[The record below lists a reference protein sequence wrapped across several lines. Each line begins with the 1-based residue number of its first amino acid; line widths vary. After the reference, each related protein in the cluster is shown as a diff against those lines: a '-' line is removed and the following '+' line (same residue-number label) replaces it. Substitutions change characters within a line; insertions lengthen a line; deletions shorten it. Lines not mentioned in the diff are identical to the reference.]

1 MCGIAGFI
9 ESSNANQLLRSRIR
23 DRLSVMLHAIKH
35 RGPDDWGMTFFGFQP
50 DALVGDDGHIEWIE
64 SPDTRLALGHQRL
77 SILDLSPNGRQ
88 PMFSA
93 DGLYCI
99 TFNGEIYNYIEL
111 REELSRTVEFRTR
124 TDTEVLLEAYRQW
137 GVDML
142 QRLDG
147 MFAFALW
154 DIQAKKLLCAR
165 DPMGIKPFY
174 FTKQDGVFLFA
185 SEPRAILAGLG
196 IRGSVDKAH
205 VAEFLVLGISDHDEG
220 TSYQEVRQLQG
231 GHFFEVDSAGSASAS
246 RPFWKPRQHSIGKN
260 LDIPALV
267 RDQIEVAVRRQL
279 RSDVPVGSC
288 LSGGLDSGS
297 VVASVGEIL
306 GSNASAF
313 KALTL
318 TNTNFE
324 GDESDLARATA
335 ERVNVSWET
344 VESRKG
350 EAAKDVW
357 EMIQGMDEPFP
368 SLSMLGQR
376 KVMQHARDLGL
387 KVMLDGQGGDEVF
400 LGYPRVAMRVVGE
413 HLSKGRIS
421 SGFHE
426 LGSLRHNASQ
436 SITNILFSNV
446 FFASP
451 ALVQWRNKKRIAG
464 LVEEDFLRQAR
475 FEVAD
480 KMYNNQQNVLD
491 LQVGELTRF
500 CLPQLLRFEDRNS
513 MAFGVEARVPL
524 LSVDLV
530 ELGLGLPLDWKVLNG
545 WTKYALRVAMK
556 DLLPAKVVWC
566 CRKRGFEVPQG
577 RWVEAARPEI
587 SEWLDNL
594 PHNSPLKRQ
603 QIIVQYRFGSR
614 RRTLVLALPFRSAL
628 DVFFRGAVMRI
639 FSSILSRF
647 CMSRHTANAGINL
660 HSMNSFL
667 INFT

>member
-9 ESSNANQLLRSRIR
+9 ENRRTDSVLRSRVS
-23 DRLSVMLHAIKH
+23 DRLSVMLRAIKH

-50 DALVGDDGHIEWIE
+50 DALDDDERHVEWTE
-64 SPDTRLALGHQRL
+64 SPDTYLALGHQRL

-93 DGLYCI
+93 DGAYCI

-137 GVDML
+137 GIDML

-154 DIQAKKLLCAR
+154 DGRAKKLVCAR
-165 DPMGIKPFY
+165 DPLGIKPFY
-174 FTKQDGVFLFA
+174 FAKQNATFFFA

-196 IRGSVDKAH
+196 VRGTVDRTRI
-205 VAEFLVLGISDHDEG
+205 AEFLIFGVSDYDEG

-231 GHFFEVDSAGSASAS
+231 GHFFEIDSAGFASAP
-246 RPFWKPRQHSIGKN
+246 RRFWKPPQEIVRDN
-260 LDIPALV
+260 LDVPSRV
-267 RDQIEVAVRRQL
+267 RLQIKTAVRRQL

-297 VVASVGEIL
+297 VVASIGKIL

-318 TNTNFE
+318 TDENFE

-335 ERVNVSWET
+335 QRANVRWEK
-344 VESRKG
+344 VESNEEDTAG
-350 EAAKDVW
+350 EIW
-357 EMIQGMDEPFP
+357 RMIQGMDEPFP

-376 KVMQHARDLGL
+376 KVMQHARELGL

-413 HLSKGRIS
+413 HLCKGRIS
-421 SGFHE
+421 AGFHE
-426 LGSLRHNASQ
+426 LGGLRHNASQ
-436 SITNILFSNV
+436 SISNILLSNV

-451 ALVQWRNKKRIAG
+451 SLVHWRNKRRIAG
-464 LVEEDFLRQAR
+464 IVEKEFLEQAR
-475 FEVAD
+475 LEVAD
-480 KMYNNQQNVLD
+480 KMYNHHQTVYD
-491 LQVGELTRF
+491 LQVGELTQF

-530 ELGLGLPLDWKVLNG
+530 EMALGLPLKWKVRRG
-545 WTKYALRVAMK
+545 WTKYALRTAMK
-556 DLLPAKVVWC
+556 DLLPAKVAWC
-566 CRKRGFEVPQG
+566 HRKRGFEVPQG

-603 QIIVQYRFGSR
+603 QIISNIDAGRGGEHWFWRCLSVALWMCCSGVQS
-614 RRTLVLALPFRSAL
+614 
-628 DVFFRGAVMRI
+628 
-639 FSSILSRF
+639 
-647 CMSRHTANAGINL
+647 
-660 HSMNSFL
+660 
-667 INFT
+667 